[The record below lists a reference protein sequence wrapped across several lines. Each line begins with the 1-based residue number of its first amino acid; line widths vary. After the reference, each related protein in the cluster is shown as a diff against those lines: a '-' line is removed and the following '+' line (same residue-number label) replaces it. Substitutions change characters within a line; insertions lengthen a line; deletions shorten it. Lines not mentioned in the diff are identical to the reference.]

1 MWITDLRAQYGIDL
15 EQLGMQI
22 RRLGAKQD
30 PPLRVSDILLYRLET
45 DPKFRTVPKL
55 ADLIAEACGATAQQ
69 RDALVLEKYRGT
81 WKPPRRRKAVKAVP
95 YEKSSAVEPP
105 KKTRCD
111 AKPVPQKPALK
122 VAHEVVRLNRE
133 GEELGRY
140 ASVSRAAINTKATS
154 DQIISRCMRRYT
166 LDEFKSYGYTYR
178 YAEEWDR
185 MSGTERAADLH
196 RNDGVRGTRG
206 GGRNNRMVTVID
218 RGGHTVNYESVGIAA
233 ANVGLTYAA
242 AIKRLRKAQDRP
254 IHADRYKDLTIMYTS
269 DWEALTPEAQRQIWR
284 HEVELG

>member
-1 MWITDLRAQYGIDL
+1 MWITEFREQFGLDL
-15 EQLGMQI
+15 EQLGAQI
-22 RRLGAKQD
+22 RRVGARKD

-45 DPKFRTVPKL
+45 DPKFRTVPAL

-69 RDALVLEKYRGT
+69 RDALVLPKHRGT
-81 WKPPRRRKAVKAVP
+81 WKPPRRRETVRPRAAAAP
-95 YEKSSAVEPP
+95 APPPEPP
-105 KKTRCD
+105 K
-111 AKPVPQKPALK
+111 VPQKPYTKPALK
-122 VAHEVVRLNRE
+122 VAHVVVRLNRE

-140 ASVSRAAINTKATS
+140 ASVSRAALDSLATT

-166 LDEFKSYGYTYR
+166 LDEFKAYGYTYR

-185 MSGTERAADLH
+185 MSGAERAADLS

-206 GGRNNRMVTVID
+206 GSGRNNRMVTVID
-218 RGGHTVNYESVGIAA
+218 RGGHAVNYESVGIAA

-254 IHADRYKDLTIMYTS
+254 IHADRYKDLTIMYTR
-269 DWEALTPEAQRQIWR
+269 DWEALTPEAQWQIWR
-284 HEVELG
+284 REVELG